1 MRKVREARTTMDERM
16 QSTGREKCNSW
27 GVFLSL
33 VMTIELG
40 VYNAKRGRWP
50 KVTESE
56 NFSDSG
62 AS

>member
-33 VMTIELG
+33 GITIGLG
-40 VYNAKRGRWP
+40 VYNAKRGR
-50 KVTESE
+50 
-56 NFSDSG
+56 
-62 AS
+62 

>member
-33 VMTIELG
+33 VMIIGLG
-40 VYNAKRGRWP
+40 VYNVKRGRWP